1 MRDNN
6 NSYNKEIFNNLKI
19 LKMNIKIWIKKKNYK
34 ESFDFKDSKNY
45 SFQKEGLN
53 L

>member
-19 LKMNIKIWIKKKNYK
+19 LKMNIKIWTKNLLTLRIVKITLSRKK
-34 ESFDFKDSKNY
+34 D
-45 SFQKEGLN
+45 
-53 L
+53 